1 MHIAVAIVGFRN
13 PNDIVRCLAALES
26 STHQDFEVIICENGG
41 ATAYAALCAV
51 IPTGLAGGQAV
62 RAVLAPVNLGYAGG
76 VNLCLRETPL
86 VDGWWVLNPDTEASP
101 TAMAALVDR
110 LSQGDCEMAGGTIHF
125 PNGTVES
132 RGGRWRPLLCR
143 AVSIG
148 YGSHVDSQVDP
159 RTIETSVSYFSGA
172 SLMLNRAYLERVG
185 PMVDSYFLYCE
196 EVEWCL
202 RGAAR
207 GMRLGYAPQA
217 LVLHYQGTTTGSGE
231 NVRQR
236 SRMAVYLDERNKL
249 LVTRDCFP
257 NYLPV
262 AALSALTLMILRF
275 GRKGAWRQLA
285 YGLDGWRAGLRN
297 ERGAP
302 SWITL

>member
-13 PNDIVRCLAALES
+13 ATDIVRCLAALER
-26 STHQDFEVIICENGG
+26 STHHDFEVIICENGG
-41 ATAYAALCAV
+41 TASYAALCAV
-51 IPTGLAGGQAV
+51 IPKTLIGGQAV
-62 RAVLAPVNLGYAGG
+62 RAVLAPNNLGYAGG
-76 VNLCLRETPL
+76 VNTCMRETPQ
-86 VDGWWVLNPDTEASP
+86 VDGWWVLNPDTEPSPAS
-101 TAMAALVDR
+101 MAALVER
-110 LSQGDCEMAGGTIHF
+110 LSRGDCEMVGGTIHF
-125 PNGTVES
+125 PNGAVES

-148 YGSHVDSQVDP
+148 YGSPVTSQVDP
-159 RTIETSVSYFSGA
+159 RAIEASVSYFSGA
-172 SLMLNRAYLERVG
+172 SIMLSRAYLRQVG
-185 PMVDSYFLYCE
+185 PMIDSYFLYCE

-217 LVLHYQGTTTGSGE
+217 QVLHYQGTTTGSGE
-231 NVRQR
+231 DVSQR

-262 AALSALTLMILRF
+262 AALSALALMVLRF
-275 GRKGAWRQLA
+275 GRKRAWRQLA
-285 YGLDGWRAGLRN
+285 YALDGWKAGLRN
-297 ERGAP
+297 ERGPPA
-302 SWITL
+302 WIAL